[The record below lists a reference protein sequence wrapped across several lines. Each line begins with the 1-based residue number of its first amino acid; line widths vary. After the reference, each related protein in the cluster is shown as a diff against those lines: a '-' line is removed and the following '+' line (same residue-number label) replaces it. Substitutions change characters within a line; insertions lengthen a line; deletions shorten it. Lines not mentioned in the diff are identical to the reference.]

1 MQNLARFAG
10 GLLLVTAWGCAS
22 APPPPPERTPEPPP
36 AQPPPQP
43 PAREAPL
50 RIGVIVSNTGSAVLR
65 QYTGLIMSGARVG
78 ADMTRTP
85 RRDVELVVID
95 DGGTT
100 AGATR
105 AVRELEAQ
113 GVRAIIGPLTD
124 EALRAAAR
132 ARTNPDVLLISPTA
146 VSDPDTLRNVFAL
159 NVVDTRG
166 ASALGAYAQRF
177 ARVGVLYARTTEG
190 TRQARAFSD
199 AYDANAQRVIT
210 DVPFDSTTTSVATQ
224 LRRLR
229 DARVQAIFFPASERE
244 LRLILP
250 QIDYFGLTNV
260 QMLGSESWASDA
272 ARGLP
277 QRVLQGAIV
286 AVPLYRE
293 SDTVAW
299 QDFVSRY
306 ESTYRRSLEN
316 AIPALGF
323 DAVLLAAR
331 AAAGSNVNNDA
342 FRAATGVLTVRED
355 SITRRPFLVRIDGGR
370 LVPVN

>member
-1 MQNLARFAG
+1 MQNFARFLG
-10 GLLLVTAWGCAS
+10 CLLSAATFACAS
-22 APPPPPERTPEPPP
+22 APPPPPERTPDPPP
-36 AQPPPQP
+36 VQPPPQP
-43 PAREAPL
+43 TRDAPL

-65 QYTGLIMSGARVG
+65 QYTNLIMSGARLG
-78 ADMTRTP
+78 ATAAETP
-85 RRDVELVVID
+85 RRDVELIVID

-105 AVRELEAQ
+105 AVRELEQQ

-124 EALRAAAR
+124 EALQAAAR
-132 ARTNPDVLLISPTA
+132 ARTNPDVMLISPTA
-146 VSDPDTLRNVFAL
+146 TSDPDTQRNVFAL

-166 ASALGAYAQRF
+166 GSTLGAYAQRY
-177 ARVGVLYARTTEG
+177 ARVGVLYANNAEG
-190 TRQARAFSD
+190 LRQARAFTD
-199 AYDANAQRVIT
+199 GYAPNANRVLS
-210 DVPFDSTTTSVATQ
+210 DVPFDSTATSVAAQ

-229 DARVQAIFFPASERE
+229 DAGVQAIYFPATERE

-250 QIDYFGLTNV
+250 QIDYFGLTGV
-260 QMLGSESWASDA
+260 QLLGSESWASEA

-323 DAVLLAAR
+323 DAVMLAAR
-331 AAAGSNVNNDA
+331 AAAGSSVNTDA
-342 FRAATGVLTVRED
+342 FRAATGVLTVRAD

>member
-1 MQNLARFAG
+1 MRKFARFAG
-10 GLLLVTAWGCAS
+10 LILVAATAACAS
-22 APPPPPERTPEPPP
+22 APPPEPERVPEPPP

-43 PAREAPL
+43 PGREAPL

-65 QYTGLIMSGARVG
+65 QYAGLILSGARVG

-105 AVRELEAQ
+105 AVRELESQ

-124 EALRAAAR
+124 EALSAAAR

-166 ASALGAYAQRF
+166 AAALGAYAQRY
-177 ARVGVLYARTTEG
+177 ARVGVLYARTAEG
-190 TRQARAFSD
+190 RRQSRAFSD
-199 AYDANAQRVIT
+199 AYAANAQRVLT
-210 DVPFDSTTTSVATQ
+210 EAPFDSTATSVATQ

-229 DARVQAIFFPASERE
+229 DARVQAIYFPASERE

-250 QIDYFGLTNV
+250 QIDYFGLTGV
-260 QMLGSESWASDA
+260 QMLGSESWAGDA

-299 QDFVSRY
+299 QEFVTRY
-306 ESTYRRSLEN
+306 EAMHRRSLEN

-331 AAAGSNVNNDA
+331 AAAGNSVNNDA
-342 FRAATGVLTVRED
+342 FRAATGVLTVRAD

-370 LVPVN
+370 LIPVN